1 MTKLKKS
8 ILTPLNKARK
18 QSRHLAIDLL
28 QKSCLIAVLSTYVF
42 SFFISTK
49 SNNKR

>member
-8 ILTPLNKARK
+8 ILTPLNKVRK
-18 QSRHLAIDLL
+18 QSRYLAIDLL

-42 SFFISTK
+42 SFLVSTK
-49 SNNKR
+49 ANNKR